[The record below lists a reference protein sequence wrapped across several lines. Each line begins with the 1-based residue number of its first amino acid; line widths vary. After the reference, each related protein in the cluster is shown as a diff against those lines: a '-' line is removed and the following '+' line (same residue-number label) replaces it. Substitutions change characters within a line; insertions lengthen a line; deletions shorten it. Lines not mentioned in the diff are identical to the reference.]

1 MRVPGQTVRV
11 TLNWLLLCGLLHA
24 IHAISHT
31 WTPNDV
37 ITREEMSS
45 KLLAFP
51 KEGDHTNFF
60 KVLLQEN
67 DRLIVGARNKMYN
80 ISMQTL
86 QHDAERVLEW
96 RPNSKDNTSCSYM
109 IKDHSKCQNFI
120 QVLGKMKGDKYYV
133 CGTNAFNPKCREY
146 VYKEANY
153 PAQVPGF
160 VSDKENEGIGASP
173 YDPEHNSTSIFVDG
187 KLYSGT
193 VADRL
198 ARDPLIIESMTRI
211 RTEQHDSNMLKD
223 PHFVSSYDIND
234 KVYFFLRE
242 DAVENINC
250 GKATFSRVARIC
262 KKDKG
267 GIFDYEQGI
276 WTSFF
281 KARLRCS
288 VPGDIPFHFDEL
300 QSTSG
305 LSLGSHIPTKSSA
318 DRQKMFYGVFNTPDN
333 SIQGFA
339 VCAFKLADIDNAF
352 VGQFKAQ
359 QTTAH
364 AWTAIPQDKTPDP
377 HPAKACVNDSQSLP
391 DETLTFIRD
400 HPLMDR
406 DINPAGGA
414 PVLIQTQE
422 TSGRFT
428 AIAVDVLVLAAD
440 DFYYDVMFVGTSDGR
455 VLKAVNTGQEGS
467 SGTVIEDIQVLSPQ
481 EAIRELRIYRGTG
494 HEKLI
499 VISRDNIVS
508 IPLHRCHRHKTCG
521 DCVALQ
527 DPYCGWFEGACTT
540 HTSRGYQDI
549 QSGDTK
555 KCPDGGKQSDKDGLV
570 VEDEV
575 NTEVTEKP
583 VEVST
588 CKPCQCN
595 CNQSDSDTA
604 VYMETSQND
613 NIGNGQDPSKA
624 EIDMSQNSA
633 IPQPC
638 ETKYIRTDDQIYTAS
653 TLAIACVV
661 AIVVAALIGFVIGY
675 RVSMCRVNTRN
686 TEQMINIEQNFG
698 SLRKNGNR
706 HSIEASHNIYN
717 EPQKMQQKIQN
728 NLVTNYIPE
737 KNPNLP
743 NGSVDSRTV
752 TPKQASKTY
761 L

>member
-153 PAQVPGF
+153 PLNLQDLNTTDSNSTDVIEAQVPGF

-555 KCPDGGKQSDKDGLV
+555 KCPDGGKQSDKD
-570 VEDEV
+570 
-575 NTEVTEKP
+575 
-583 VEVST
+583 
-588 CKPCQCN
+588 
-595 CNQSDSDTA
+595 
-604 VYMETSQND
+604 
-613 NIGNGQDPSKA
+613 
-624 EIDMSQNSA
+624 
-633 IPQPC
+633 